1 VISRVADHCFWF
13 GRYLDRAES
22 TARLLQATRTLVF
35 DADIPVT
42 QCWQPLVIVSGE
54 LPSFKKRYGMDTLGD
69 GEAVQRYMTW
79 ELDNHVSIHSS
90 VRAARDSARQ
100 IRDVISLE
108 CWEEIN
114 ELFLWLEL
122 ESTKQLYQRNREEFF
137 RHVRRST
144 QLCLGI
150 VRGTMLHEEPM
161 RFLWLGTMLERV
173 GQTARIL
180 DMHHHTM
187 AIEAAHD
194 VVQVAVWLSLL
205 RACSGAEVFMKK
217 NQGRVTAQSVAQFL
231 LFEPAFPRSLRYCL
245 RSARSILSEIWPS
258 DATTEPVAQPM
269 RSSVVDRRSPRRT
282 EDLCD
287 WLDERAKTF
296 ASVNGIHEL
305 LTTVVDEIGAIC
317 MQISA
322 EIQGPTRSKLLPAG
336 QSQSQTQTAT

>member
-1 VISRVADHCFWF
+1 MISRVADHCFWF

-22 TARLLQATRTLVF
+22 TARLLQATRALVF

-54 LPSFKKRYGMDTLGD
+54 LPSFVKRHGMDRAGD

-79 ELDNHVSIHSS
+79 ELDNYVSIHSS
-90 VRAARDSARQ
+90 VRAARDCARQ

-161 RFLWLGTMLERV
+161 RFLWLGTMMERV

-187 AIEAAHD
+187 ALEAAHD

-245 RSARSILSEIWPS
+245 RAARSLLSEIWPS
-258 DATTEPVAQPM
+258 ATLTEPVAHPM
-269 RSSVVDRRSPRRT
+269 RSSVVERRSPQRT
-282 EDLCD
+282 EELCD

-296 ASVNGIHEL
+296 ASVSGIHEL
-305 LTTVVDEIGAIC
+305 LTTVVDETGAIC

-322 EIQGPTRSKLLPAG
+322 EIQGPTRSKPSSAG
-336 QSQSQTQTAT
+336 QTQSQTHTVG

>member
-1 VISRVADHCFWF
+1 VISRVADHCFWL

-22 TARLLQATRTLVF
+22 TARLLQATRALVF

-54 LPSFKKRYGMDTLGD
+54 LPSFVKRYGLELVGD

-79 ELDNHVSIHSS
+79 ELENYVSINSS
-90 VRAARDSARQ
+90 VRAARDCARQ
-100 IRDVISLE
+100 VRDVISLE

-122 ESTKQLYQRNREEFF
+122 ESTRQLYQRNREEFF

-161 RFLWLGTMLERV
+161 RFLWLGTMMERV

-194 VVQVAVWLSLL
+194 VVKVAVWLSLL

-245 RSARSILSEIWPS
+245 RSARSLLFEIWPE
-258 DATTEPVAQPM
+258 AIPEPVAQPM
-269 RSSVVDRRSPRRT
+269 RSSVVERRSPKRT
-282 EDLCD
+282 AELCD

-296 ASVNGIHEL
+296 GTVNGIHEL
-305 LTTVVDEIGAIC
+305 LTTVVDETGAIC
-317 MQISA
+317 MQISS
-322 EIQGPTRSKLLPAG
+322 EIQGPVRSRSAASAT
-336 QSQSQTQTAT
+336 QSQEQTSTS